1 MGNELTIPQI
11 LTLAKACEY
20 ISSVNVGRINA
31 LKGGALDNNIST
43 LIYMERMSVQNRYNL
58 NPLDATLRSTANY
71 LFSVLKFISQA
82 QVAVFNAAQAK
93 AAVTGP
99 ANQSGNV
106 GFNAAFTVAVTSA
119 TPYTIAWFRNG
130 VLIPGQI
137 GLTYTLSNA
146 QLSDS
151 GSVFFAQVTNG
162 AGISVSATA
171 TLTVTAALVG
181 SFYQGSTDFSTQLLA
196 STDNV
201 TYLGTFPITTGQP
214 FTVTFPHLGAD
225 EFIVVKYPATEPTKA
240 NYLNPPPSGPDAG
253 SIPSIALEG
262 TSFGGSKYILS
273 RTGNPFGM
281 NSVNGQVKFS

>member
-71 LFSVLKFISQA
+71 LFSILKFISQA

-106 GFNAAFTVAVTSA
+106 GFNAAFTIAVTSA

-130 VLIPGQI
+130 VLIPGQT

-162 AGISVSATA
+162 AGISASATA
-171 TLTVTAALVG
+171 TLTVVAALTGFLYYNASDPGPTLQSNLDPFSYQENYSITHNAPISAPIPSAATPNMFLVFKVPSGESAKSTWANG
-181 SFYQGSTDFSTQLLA
+181 SFNFGNFPDSVFQTPLTFGGFSYYYTRLQATMDSTQ
-196 STDNV
+196 
-201 TYLGTFPITTGQP
+201 P
-214 FTVTFPHLGAD
+214 FVMT
-225 EFIVVKYPATEPTKA
+225 
-240 NYLNPPPSGPDAG
+240 
-253 SIPSIALEG
+253 
-262 TSFGGSKYILS
+262 
-273 RTGNPFGM
+273 
-281 NSVNGQVKFS
+281 